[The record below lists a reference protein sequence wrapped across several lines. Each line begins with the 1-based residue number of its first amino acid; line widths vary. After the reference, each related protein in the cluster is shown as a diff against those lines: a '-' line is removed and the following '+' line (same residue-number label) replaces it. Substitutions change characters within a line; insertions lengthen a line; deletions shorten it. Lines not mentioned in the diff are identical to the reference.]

1 MTNLFAVL
9 EKTIS
14 IFITDVGDND
24 LYLPNQYNA
33 GLLYISKVKERMRS
47 LGVSESVIGQYFDI
61 EDAGDLYQ
69 NKKPIKIHLIQPENN
84 LGGGPGGLVFDPAEM
99 KNMLLQGQL
108 ALQSYVAG
116 INTGDVDWA

>member
-1 MTNLFAVL
+1 
-9 EKTIS
+9 
-14 IFITDVGDND
+14 
-24 LYLPNQYNA
+24 
-33 GLLYISKVKERMRS
+33 MRS

-116 INTGDVDWA
+116 INTGDVDWLDL